1 MPLTLLSLALGIP
14 VLKPEHCAQLFINI
28 TDKKLDDTSSVYHP
42 KPVGSRTRHPR
53 FPERKRDLLVVS
65 STELLNYVSKGL
77 QNKPWVLSV
86 QIDLFLSLGLWC
98 SSPRFS
104 LHINM
109 GIVLTDLLDQRAQRD
124 NPPSLPPPSPPLPL
138 LPLPM
143 HTDIYN
149 CYRP

>member
-1 MPLTLLSLALGIP
+1 MTLA
-14 VLKPEHCAQLFINI
+14 AFTTQ
-28 TDKKLDDTSSVYHP
+28 
-42 KPVGSRTRHPR
+42 KPVGNRTRHPR

-65 STELLNYVSKGL
+65 SMERLNYVSKGL

-124 NPPSLPPPSPPLPL
+124 NPPSLPPPFPSSSPPPTAYAYRYIQL
-138 LPLPM
+138 LRTLILGEESQNLNPESL
-143 HTDIYN
+143 TYS
-149 CYRP
+149 